1 MQTRSQSNT
10 RAVLA
15 TSLYATCIAKEANMS
30 GVLGALFLLLAATAA
45 LKTVLDEK
53 QDQKD
58 AAEPVEFMNIPA
70 ALEEGISKDDFDELY
85 SQRADINGKKAK
97 EIREYLRCFG

>member
-1 MQTRSQSNT
+1 
-10 RAVLA
+10 
-15 TSLYATCIAKEANMS
+15 MS
-30 GVLGALFLLLAATAA
+30 GVLGVLFLLLAATAA

-70 ALEEGISKDDFDELY
+70 ALEDISKDDIVELY
-85 SQRADINGKKAK
+85 SKRADRNGKKAK
-97 EIREYLRCFG
+97 

>member
-1 MQTRSQSNT
+1 
-10 RAVLA
+10 
-15 TSLYATCIAKEANMS
+15 MS

-53 QDQKD
+53 QGQKD

-70 ALEEGISKDDFDELY
+70 ALEDISKDNFDELY
-85 SQRADINGKKAK
+85 SQRADINGKKN
-97 EIREYLRCFG
+97 

>member
-1 MQTRSQSNT
+1 
-10 RAVLA
+10 
-15 TSLYATCIAKEANMS
+15 MS
-30 GVLGALFLLLAATAA
+30 GVLGVLFLLLAATAA

-53 QDQKD
+53 QDQND

-70 ALEEGISKDDFDELY
+70 ALEDISKDDIDELY

-97 EIREYLRCFG
+97 DIREHLRCFG

>member
-1 MQTRSQSNT
+1 
-10 RAVLA
+10 
-15 TSLYATCIAKEANMS
+15 MS

-58 AAEPVEFMNIPA
+58 AAEPVEFMSIPA
-70 ALEEGISKDDFDELY
+70 ALEDLSKDNFDELH
-85 SQRADINGKKAK
+85 SQRADIRGKKAK
-97 EIREYLRCFG
+97 EIGEMF

>member
-1 MQTRSQSNT
+1 
-10 RAVLA
+10 
-15 TSLYATCIAKEANMS
+15 MS
-30 GVLGALFLLLAATAA
+30 GVLGVLFLLLAATAA

-53 QDQKD
+53 QDQND

-70 ALEEGISKDDFDELY
+70 ALEDISKDDIDELY

-97 EIREYLRCFG
+97 DIREHLRSFG

>member
-10 RAVLA
+10 RTVLA
-15 TSLYATCIAKEANMS
+15 TSLYATCRGKEANMS
-30 GVLGALFLLLAATAA
+30 GVLGVLFLFLAAAAA

-53 QDQKD
+53 EDQKY
-58 AAEPVEFMNIPA
+58 AAEPVEFMNIPS
-70 ALEEGISKDDFDELY
+70 ALEDISKDDIDELY

-97 EIREYLRCFG
+97 EIREHLRCFR

>member
-1 MQTRSQSNT
+1 
-10 RAVLA
+10 
-15 TSLYATCIAKEANMS
+15 MS
-30 GVLGALFLLLAATAA
+30 GVLGVLFLLLAATAA

-70 ALEEGISKDDFDELY
+70 ALEDISKDDIDELY
-85 SQRADINGKKAK
+85 FNVQIETVRKLNRLESI
-97 EIREYLRCFG
+97 

>member
-1 MQTRSQSNT
+1 
-10 RAVLA
+10 
-15 TSLYATCIAKEANMS
+15 MS
-30 GVLGALFLLLAATAA
+30 RVLGVLFLLLAVTAA

-70 ALEEGISKDDFDELY
+70 ALEDISKDDIDELY
-85 SQRADINGKKAK
+85 SQRADRNGKKAK
-97 EIREYLRCFG
+97 

>member
-1 MQTRSQSNT
+1 
-10 RAVLA
+10 
-15 TSLYATCIAKEANMS
+15 MS

-58 AAEPVEFMNIPA
+58 AAEPMEFISIPA
-70 ALEEGISKDDFDELY
+70 TLEEISKDDFDELY
-85 SQRADINGKKAK
+85 SQRADINGKKN
-97 EIREYLRCFG
+97 

>member
-1 MQTRSQSNT
+1 
-10 RAVLA
+10 
-15 TSLYATCIAKEANMS
+15 MS
-30 GVLGALFLLLAATAA
+30 GVLGVLFLLLAATAA

-58 AAEPVEFMNIPA
+58 AAEPMEFISIPA
-70 ALEEGISKDDFDELY
+70 ALQDLSKDDIDELY

-97 EIREYLRCFG
+97 EIREHLRSFG

>member
-1 MQTRSQSNT
+1 
-10 RAVLA
+10 
-15 TSLYATCIAKEANMS
+15 MS
-30 GVLGALFLLLAATAA
+30 GVLGVLFLLLAATAA

-58 AAEPVEFMNIPA
+58 AAELMEFISIPA
-70 ALEEGISKDDFDELY
+70 ALQDVSKDDIDELY

-97 EIREYLRCFG
+97 EIREHLRCFG

>member
-1 MQTRSQSNT
+1 
-10 RAVLA
+10 
-15 TSLYATCIAKEANMS
+15 MS
-30 GVLGALFLLLAATAA
+30 GVLGALFLLLAAPPA
-45 LKTVLDEK
+45 LKTVLGEK

-70 ALEEGISKDDFDELY
+70 ALEDISKDDIDELY

-97 EIREYLRCFG
+97 EIREHLRCFR

>member
-15 TSLYATCIAKEANMS
+15 TSLYATCRVKEANMS

-58 AAEPVEFMNIPA
+58 AAEPVEVMNIPA
-70 ALEEGISKDDFDELY
+70 ALEDISKDHIDELY
-85 SQRADINGKKAK
+85 SQRADRRGKKAK
-97 EIREYLRCFG
+97 

>member
-1 MQTRSQSNT
+1 
-10 RAVLA
+10 
-15 TSLYATCIAKEANMS
+15 MS
-30 GVLGALFLLLAATAA
+30 GVLGVLFLLLAATAA

-70 ALEEGISKDDFDELY
+70 ALEDISKDDIDELY

-97 EIREYLRCFG
+97 EIREHLRCFR